1 MEIRRGSQPATTPV
15 RVDIDAGDWELHG
28 EVNVPDVPMTL
39 TDLLPVVRGLS
50 EAIVSESARAVE
62 SLGACVSCKAGCGA
76 CCRMMVAV
84 SEVEARRIDRLVENL
99 PEPRRSEIE
108 ARFAAARRKLEESG
122 LLPQLLHQQH
132 LDDEK
137 YSALATAYFKQQIAC
152 PFLEDESCSIY
163 EERPV
168 TCREYLV
175 TSPPENCANPSPT
188 NIRRVHLPLKVFNAL
203 ARWQV
208 PPSDHFLERWVPL
221 ILAPEW
227 ARSHPDDPPPRP
239 GPELLS
245 ELLGL
250 LNDQVE
256 GQPTPPAGE

>member
-1 MEIRRGSQPATTPV
+1 MEIRRGSPPPTTPV

-28 EVNVPDVPMTL
+28 EVNVPSGPMSL
-39 TDLLPVVRGLS
+39 DGLLPVVRGLS
-50 EAIVSESARAVE
+50 DAIVAESARAVE

-76 CCRMMVAV
+76 CCRMMVGI
-84 SEVEARRIDRLVENL
+84 SEVEARRIRKVVESL
-99 PEPRRSEIE
+99 PEPRRAEIT

-122 LLPQLLHQQH
+122 LVPQLLRREH
-132 LDDEK
+132 LSDPE
-137 YSALATAYFKQQIAC
+137 YTALATAYFQQQIAC
-152 PFLEDESCSIY
+152 PFLENESCSIY
-163 EERPV
+163 EERPI

-175 TSPPENCANPSPT
+175 TSPAENCAHPSPT
-188 NIRRVHLPLKVFNAL
+188 NIQRVHLPLKVFNAV

-227 ARSHPDDPPPRP
+227 AESHPDDPVPRP
-239 GPELLS
+239 GAELLS

-250 LNDQVE
+250 LNDQLE
-256 GQPTPPAGE
+256 DPDPPAS